1 MYKVIMA
8 PTDGSAT
15 GQAAIALATRLAQRF
30 EAELRLVRV
39 DTPQMMIEP
48 LAGTASF
55 VSTEKALAESR
66 LARLR
71 KLEALGTECRTLG
84 EIRVI
89 TALEDGPTAPTLR
102 EYAERFKVA
111 LIVMASHARGG
122 IARITLGSVTD
133 YLIRNTD
140 VPVLVVKPQV
150 SATAG
155 AVGESVNRIVV
166 PLDGSGLAEEILPQ
180 VALLASGLNATVS
193 LLQVLTPVTYS
204 QKQIMQ
210 PGLPLWNDDIAAA
223 NDYLEGV
230 AAYLTEAGITVS
242 KDVVLSESAVGAILD
257 YATRARADLIAI
269 ATRGT
274 SGLGRLVF
282 GSVADEVTRKATTSI
297 LVFHPRTIVSESTD
311 RDAAAAERYS
321 AV

>member
-30 EAELRLVRV
+30 DAELRLVRV

-48 LAGTASF
+48 LAGTAVF
-55 VSTEKALAESR
+55 AATENALAEAR

-71 KLEALGTECRTLG
+71 KLEALGAECRTLG

-89 TALEDGPTAPTLR
+89 TALEEGPAAPTLR
-102 EYAERFKVA
+102 DYAERFHVD

-140 VPVLVVKPQV
+140 VPVFVVKPSV
-150 SATAG
+150 ALTAAG
-155 AVGESVNRIVV
+155 VGESVNRIVV

-180 VALLASGLNATVS
+180 VALLASGLKATVS
-193 LLQVLTPVTYS
+193 LLQVLTPGTYS

-210 PGLPLWNDDIAAA
+210 PGLPWWDGDIAAA
-223 NDYLEGV
+223 NEYLEKV
-230 AAYLTEAGITVS
+230 AAYFTEAGITVS
-242 KDVVLSESAVGAILD
+242 YDVVLSENAVGAILD
-257 YATRARADLIAI
+257 YANRARGDLIAI

-274 SGLGRLVF
+274 GGLGRLIF
-282 GSVADEVTRKATTSI
+282 GSVADEITRKATTSI
-297 LVFHPRTIVSESTD
+297 LVFHPRTIVSESTNGA
-311 RDAAAAERYS
+311 AAAAERYS